1 MKKSN
6 LKKVMVGVACA
17 LSMGVFSLIYIQQKQ
32 RVVVRQQE
40 IIQRQEETIQSQDSQ
55 IDRLE
60 QINSEETEK
69 VAALTRQKEQ
79 LETDLEGARQR
90 SVDLRA
96 RIDGNRR
103 EIEQLET
110 ELEQVKSKGRT
121 ITIKLTGYCPC
132 PLCCGEWAYLN
143 PGITASGTVAK
154 YGTIAAPP
162 SIPFGTK
169 MKIEGYGDM
178 IFTVEDTGSAVV
190 YEDGIYVIDMWMP
203 THEQAYAVGNSIVQ
217 ATILD

>member
-1 MKKSN
+1 MKKLN

-17 LSMGVFSLIYIQQKQ
+17 LSIGVFSLIYIQQEQK
-32 RVVVRQQE
+32 VVRQQE
-40 IIQRQEETIQSQDSQ
+40 IIQIQDSQ
-55 IDRLE
+55 IERLE

-69 VAALTRQKEQ
+69 VAVLTKQKEQ
-79 LETDLEGARQR
+79 LETNLESARQR
-90 SVDLRA
+90 NVDLRG
-96 RIDGNRR
+96 RINGNRE
-103 EIEQLET
+103 EIEQLEI
-110 ELEQVKSKGRT
+110 ELEQTKSVGRT
-121 ITIKLTGYCPC
+121 ITVKVTGYCPC
-132 PLCCGEWAYLN
+132 SYCCGEWAHLN

-190 YEDGIYVIDMWMP
+190 YEEGIYVIDMWMP

>member
-1 MKKSN
+1 MKKLN
-6 LKKVMVGVACA
+6 LKKVKVEVACA
-17 LSMGVFSLIYIQQKQ
+17 LSIGVFSLIYIQQEQ
-32 RVVVRQQE
+32 RVVRQQE
-40 IIQRQEETIQSQDSQ
+40 IIQIQDSQ
-55 IDRLE
+55 IERLE

-69 VAALTRQKEQ
+69 VAVLTKQKEQ
-79 LETDLEGARQR
+79 LETNLESARQR
-90 SVDLRA
+90 NVDLRG
-96 RIDGNRR
+96 RIDGNRE
-103 EIEQLET
+103 EIEQLEI
-110 ELEQVKSKGRT
+110 ELEQKKSMGRT
-121 ITIKLTGYCPC
+121 ITVKVTGYCPC
-132 PLCCGEWAYLN
+132 SYCCGEWAYLN

-190 YEDGIYVIDMWMP
+190 YDNGIYVIDMWMP

>member
-17 LSMGVFSLIYIQQKQ
+17 LSMGVFSLIYIQQEQ
-32 RVVVRQQE
+32 RVVRQQE
-40 IIQRQEETIQSQDSQ
+40 IIQSQEETIQNQDSQ
-55 IDRLE
+55 IERLE

-69 VAALTRQKEQ
+69 VAVLTKQKEQ

-90 SVDLRA
+90 SVDLRG
-96 RIDGNRR
+96 RIDGNRK
-103 EIEQLET
+103 EIEQLEI
-110 ELEQVKSKGRT
+110 ELEHSRT
-121 ITIKLTGYCPC
+121 ITVKVTGYCPC
-132 PLCCGEWAYLN
+132 PICCGEWAYLN

-178 IFTVEDTGSAVV
+178 IFTVEDSGSAVV

-203 THEQAYAVGNSIVQ
+203 THEQAYAVGNRIVQ

>member
-6 LKKVMVGVACA
+6 LKMVMVGVACA
-17 LSMGVFSLIYIQQKQ
+17 LSMGVFSLIYIQQEQK
-32 RVVVRQQE
+32 VVRQQE
-40 IIQRQEETIQSQDSQ
+40 IIQSQEETIQNQDSQ
-55 IDRLE
+55 IERLE

-69 VAALTRQKEQ
+69 VAVLAKQKEQ
-79 LETDLEGARQR
+79 LETDLESARQR
-90 SVDLRA
+90 SVDLRG
-96 RIDGNRR
+96 RIDGNRK
-103 EIEQLET
+103 EIEQLEI
-110 ELEQVKSKGRT
+110 ELEHSRT
-121 ITIKLTGYCPC
+121 ITVKVTGYCPC
-132 PLCCGEWAYLN
+132 PICCGEWAYLN

>member
-1 MKKSN
+1 MKKLN
-6 LKKVMVGVACA
+6 LKKVIIGVACA
-17 LSMGVFSLIYIQQKQ
+17 LSIGVFSLIYIQQEQK
-32 RVVVRQQE
+32 VIRQQE
-40 IIQRQEETIQSQDSQ
+40 IIQSQDNQ
-55 IDRLE
+55 IEKLE
-60 QINSEETEK
+60 QIKSEETEK
-69 VAALTRQKEQ
+69 VAVLTEQKEQ
-79 LETDLEGARQR
+79 LETNLESARQR

-103 EIEQLET
+103 EIEQLEI
-110 ELEQVKSKGRT
+110 ELEQKKSVGRT
-121 ITIKLTGYCPC
+121 ITVKVTGYCPC
-132 PLCCGEWAYLN
+132 SDCCGEWAYLN

-154 YGTIAAPP
+154 YGTIAAPS

-169 MKIEGYGDM
+169 MKIEGYGDT

-190 YEDGIYVIDMWMP
+190 YENGIYVIDMWMP

>member
-1 MKKSN
+1 MKKLN

-17 LSMGVFSLIYIQQKQ
+17 LSIGVFSLIYIQQEQ
-32 RVVVRQQE
+32 RVVRQQE
-40 IIQRQEETIQSQDSQ
+40 IIQIQDSQ
-55 IDRLE
+55 IERLE

-69 VAALTRQKEQ
+69 VAVLTKQKEQ
-79 LETDLEGARQR
+79 LETNLESARQR
-90 SVDLRA
+90 NVDLRG
-96 RIDGNRR
+96 RINGNRE
-103 EIEQLET
+103 EIEQLEI

-121 ITIKLTGYCPC
+121 ITVKVTGYCPC
-132 PLCCGEWAYLN
+132 SRCCGEWAYLN

-190 YEDGIYVIDMWMP
+190 YDNGIYVIDMWMP

>member
-1 MKKSN
+1 MKKLN
-6 LKKVMVGVACA
+6 LKKVKVEVACA
-17 LSMGVFSLIYIQQKQ
+17 LSIGVFSLIYIQQEQ
-32 RVVVRQQE
+32 RVVRQQE
-40 IIQRQEETIQSQDSQ
+40 IIQIQDSQ
-55 IDRLE
+55 IERLE

-69 VAALTRQKEQ
+69 VAVLTKQKEQ
-79 LETDLEGARQR
+79 LETNLESARQR
-90 SVDLRA
+90 NVDLRG
-96 RIDGNRR
+96 RINGNRE
-103 EIEQLET
+103 EIEQLEI
-110 ELEQVKSKGRT
+110 ELEQKKSVGRT
-121 ITIKLTGYCPC
+121 ITVKVTGYCPC
-132 PLCCGEWAYLN
+132 SYCCGEWAYLN

-190 YEDGIYVIDMWMP
+190 YKDGIYVIDMWMP

>member
-1 MKKSN
+1 MKKLN

-17 LSMGVFSLIYIQQKQ
+17 LSIGVFSLIYIQQKQ
-32 RVVVRQQE
+32 RVVRQQE
-40 IIQRQEETIQSQDSQ
+40 IIQNQDSQ
-55 IDRLE
+55 IERLE

-69 VAALTRQKEQ
+69 VAVLTKQKEQ
-79 LETDLEGARQR
+79 LETNLESARQR
-90 SVDLRA
+90 NVDLRG
-96 RIDGNRR
+96 RINGNRE
-103 EIEQLET
+103 EIEQLEI
-110 ELEQVKSKGRT
+110 ELEQKKSVGRT
-121 ITIKLTGYCPC
+121 ITVKVTGYCPC
-132 PLCCGEWAYLN
+132 SYCCGEWAYLN

-190 YEDGIYVIDMWMP
+190 YDNGIYVIDMWMP

>member
-1 MKKSN
+1 MKKLN
-6 LKKVMVGVACA
+6 LKKVKVEVACA
-17 LSMGVFSLIYIQQKQ
+17 LSIGVFSLIYIQQEQ
-32 RVVVRQQE
+32 RVVRQQE
-40 IIQRQEETIQSQDSQ
+40 IIQIQDSQ
-55 IDRLE
+55 IERLE

-69 VAALTRQKEQ
+69 VAVLTKQKEQ
-79 LETDLEGARQR
+79 LETNLESARQR
-90 SVDLRA
+90 NVDLRG
-96 RIDGNRR
+96 RINGNRE
-103 EIEQLET
+103 EIEQLEI
-110 ELEQVKSKGRT
+110 ELEQKKSMGRT
-121 ITIKLTGYCPC
+121 ITVKVTGYCPC
-132 PLCCGEWAYLN
+132 SYCCGEWAYLN

-190 YEDGIYVIDMWMP
+190 YDNGIYVIDMWMP

>member
-1 MKKSN
+1 MKKLN

-17 LSMGVFSLIYIQQKQ
+17 LSIGVFSLIYIQQKQ
-32 RVVVRQQE
+32 RVVRQQE
-40 IIQRQEETIQSQDSQ
+40 IIQNQEEIIQIQDSQ
-55 IDRLE
+55 IERLE

-69 VAALTRQKEQ
+69 VAVLTKQKEQ
-79 LETDLEGARQR
+79 LETNLESARQR
-90 SVDLRA
+90 NVDLRG
-96 RIDGNRR
+96 RINGNRE
-103 EIEQLET
+103 EIEQLEI
-110 ELEQVKSKGRT
+110 ELEQTKSVGRT
-121 ITIKLTGYCPC
+121 ITVKVTGYCPC
-132 PLCCGEWAYLN
+132 SYCCGEWAHLN

>member
-17 LSMGVFSLIYIQQKQ
+17 LSMGVFSLIYIQQEQK
-32 RVVVRQQE
+32 VIRQQE
-40 IIQRQEETIQSQDSQ
+40 VIQNQDNQ
-55 IDRLE
+55 IERLE

-69 VAALTRQKEQ
+69 VTVLTEQKEQ
-79 LETDLEGARQR
+79 LETDLESARQR

-96 RIDGNRR
+96 RIDGNRK
-103 EIEQLET
+103 EIEQLEI
-110 ELEQVKSKGRT
+110 ELEQTKSVGRT

>member
-1 MKKSN
+1 MKKLN

-17 LSMGVFSLIYIQQKQ
+17 LSIGVFSLIYIQQEQ
-32 RVVVRQQE
+32 RVVRQQE
-40 IIQRQEETIQSQDSQ
+40 IIQIQDSQ
-55 IDRLE
+55 IERLE

-69 VAALTRQKEQ
+69 VAVLTKQKEQ
-79 LETDLEGARQR
+79 LETNLESARQR

-96 RIDGNRR
+96 RIDENRK
-103 EIEQLET
+103 EIEQLEI

-121 ITIKLTGYCPC
+121 ITVKVTGYCPC
-132 PLCCGEWAYLN
+132 SRCCGEWAYLN

-190 YEDGIYVIDMWMP
+190 YDNGIYVIDMWMP

>member
-1 MKKSN
+1 MKKLN

-17 LSMGVFSLIYIQQKQ
+17 LSIGVFSLIYIQQEQ
-32 RVVVRQQE
+32 RVVRQQE
-40 IIQRQEETIQSQDSQ
+40 IIQIQDSQ
-55 IDRLE
+55 IERLE

-69 VAALTRQKEQ
+69 VAVLTKQKEQ
-79 LETDLEGARQR
+79 LETNLESARQR
-90 SVDLRA
+90 NVDLRG
-96 RIDGNRR
+96 RINGNRE
-103 EIEQLET
+103 EIEQLEI
-110 ELEQVKSKGRT
+110 ELEQKKSVGRT
-121 ITIKLTGYCPC
+121 ITVKVTGYCPC
-132 PLCCGEWAYLN
+132 SYCCGEWAHLN

>member
-1 MKKSN
+1 MKKLN
-6 LKKVMVGVACA
+6 LKKVKVEVACA
-17 LSMGVFSLIYIQQKQ
+17 LSIGVFSLIYIQQEQ
-32 RVVVRQQE
+32 RVVRQQE
-40 IIQRQEETIQSQDSQ
+40 IIQIQDSQ
-55 IDRLE
+55 IERLE

-69 VAALTRQKEQ
+69 VAVLTKQKEQ
-79 LETDLEGARQR
+79 LETNLESARQR
-90 SVDLRA
+90 NVYLRG
-96 RIDGNRR
+96 RINGNRE
-103 EIEQLET
+103 EIEQLEK
-110 ELEQVKSKGRT
+110 ELEQKKSMGRT
-121 ITIKLTGYCPC
+121 ITVKVTGYCPC
-132 PLCCGEWAYLN
+132 SYCCGEWAYLN

-154 YGTIAAPP
+154 YGTIAAPS

-190 YEDGIYVIDMWMP
+190 YDNGIYVIDMWMP

>member
-1 MKKSN
+1 MKKLN
-6 LKKVMVGVACA
+6 LKKVKVEVACA
-17 LSMGVFSLIYIQQKQ
+17 LSIGVFSLIYIQQEQ
-32 RVVVRQQE
+32 RVVRQQE
-40 IIQRQEETIQSQDSQ
+40 IIQIQDSQ
-55 IDRLE
+55 IERLE

-69 VAALTRQKEQ
+69 VAVLTKQKEQ
-79 LETDLEGARQR
+79 LETDLESARQR
-90 SVDLRA
+90 NVDLRG
-96 RIDGNRR
+96 RINGNRE
-103 EIEQLET
+103 EIEQLER
-110 ELEQVKSKGRT
+110 ELEQKKSMGRT
-121 ITIKLTGYCPC
+121 ITVKVTGYCPC
-132 PLCCGEWAYLN
+132 SYCCGEWAHLN

-190 YEDGIYVIDMWMP
+190 YDNGIYVIDMWMP

>member
-1 MKKSN
+1 MKKLN

-17 LSMGVFSLIYIQQKQ
+17 LSIGVFSLIYIQQEQK
-32 RVVVRQQE
+32 VVRQQE
-40 IIQRQEETIQSQDSQ
+40 IIQIQDSQ
-55 IDRLE
+55 IERLE

-69 VAALTRQKEQ
+69 VAVLTKQKEQ
-79 LETDLEGARQR
+79 LETNLESARQR
-90 SVDLRA
+90 NVDLRG
-96 RIDGNRR
+96 RINGNRE
-103 EIEQLET
+103 EIEQLEI
-110 ELEQVKSKGRT
+110 ELEQKKSVGRT
-121 ITIKLTGYCPC
+121 ITVKVTGYCPC
-132 PLCCGEWAYLN
+132 SYCCGEWAYLN

>member
-1 MKKSN
+1 MKKLN
-6 LKKVMVGVACA
+6 LKKVKVEVACA
-17 LSMGVFSLIYIQQKQ
+17 LSIGVFSLIYIQQEQ
-32 RVVVRQQE
+32 RVVRQQE
-40 IIQRQEETIQSQDSQ
+40 IIQIQDSQ
-55 IDRLE
+55 IERLE

-69 VAALTRQKEQ
+69 VAVLTKQKEQ
-79 LETDLEGARQR
+79 LETNLESARQR
-90 SVDLRA
+90 NVDLRG
-96 RIDGNRR
+96 RINGNRE
-103 EIEQLET
+103 EIEQLEI
-110 ELEQVKSKGRT
+110 ELEQKKSMGRT
-121 ITIKLTGYCPC
+121 ITVKVTGYCPC
-132 PLCCGEWAYLN
+132 SYCCGEWAHLN

-190 YEDGIYVIDMWMP
+190 YDDGIYVIDMWMP

>member
-1 MKKSN
+1 MKKLN

-17 LSMGVFSLIYIQQKQ
+17 LSIGVFSLIYIQQEQ
-32 RVVVRQQE
+32 RVVRQQE
-40 IIQRQEETIQSQDSQ
+40 IIQIQDSQ
-55 IDRLE
+55 IERLE

-69 VAALTRQKEQ
+69 VAVLTKQKEQ
-79 LETDLEGARQR
+79 LETNLESARQR
-90 SVDLRA
+90 NVDLRG
-96 RIDGNRR
+96 RINGNRE
-103 EIEQLET
+103 EIEQLEI
-110 ELEQVKSKGRT
+110 ELEQKKSVGRT
-121 ITIKLTGYCPC
+121 ITVKVTGYCPC
-132 PLCCGEWAYLN
+132 SYCCGEWAYLN

-190 YEDGIYVIDMWMP
+190 YDDGIYVIDMWMP

>member
-1 MKKSN
+1 MKKLN

-17 LSMGVFSLIYIQQKQ
+17 LSVGVFSLIYIQQEQK
-32 RVVVRQQE
+32 VVRQQE
-40 IIQRQEETIQSQDSQ
+40 VIQRQDSQ

-60 QINSEETEK
+60 QIKSEETEK
-69 VAALTRQKEQ
+69 VAVLTEQKEQ
-79 LETDLEGARQR
+79 LETDLECARQR
-90 SVDLRA
+90 NVDLRA

-103 EIEQLET
+103 EIEQLEI
-110 ELEQVKSKGRT
+110 ELEQKKSEGRT
-121 ITIKLTGYCPC
+121 ITVKVTGYCPC
-132 PLCCGEWAYLN
+132 SYCCGEWAHLN

>member
-1 MKKSN
+1 MKKLN
-6 LKKVMVGVACA
+6 LKKVKVEVACA
-17 LSMGVFSLIYIQQKQ
+17 LSIGVFSLIYIQQEQ
-32 RVVVRQQE
+32 RVVRQQE
-40 IIQRQEETIQSQDSQ
+40 IIQIQDSQ
-55 IDRLE
+55 IERLE

-69 VAALTRQKEQ
+69 VAVLTKQKEQ
-79 LETDLEGARQR
+79 LETNLESARQR
-90 SVDLRA
+90 NVDLRG
-96 RIDGNRR
+96 RINGNRE
-103 EIEQLET
+103 EIEQLEI
-110 ELEQVKSKGRT
+110 ELEQKKSMGRT
-121 ITIKLTGYCPC
+121 ITVKVTGYCPC
-132 PLCCGEWAYLN
+132 SYCCGEWAYLN

-190 YEDGIYVIDMWMP
+190 YDDGIYVIDMWMP

>member
-1 MKKSN
+1 MKKLN
-6 LKKVMVGVACA
+6 LKKVMVGVAYA
-17 LSMGVFSLIYIQQKQ
+17 LSIGVFSLIYIQQEQK
-32 RVVVRQQE
+32 VVRQQE
-40 IIQRQEETIQSQDSQ
+40 VIQSQDSQ
-55 IDRLE
+55 IERLE

-69 VAALTRQKEQ
+69 VAVLTKQKEQ
-79 LETDLEGARQR
+79 LETNLESARQR
-90 SVDLRA
+90 NVDLRG
-96 RIDGNRR
+96 RINGNRE
-103 EIEQLET
+103 EIEQLEI
-110 ELEQVKSKGRT
+110 ELEQTKSVGRT
-121 ITIKLTGYCPC
+121 ITVKVTGYCPC
-132 PLCCGEWAYLN
+132 SYCCGEWAHLN

-190 YEDGIYVIDMWMP
+190 YDNGIYVIDMWMP
-203 THEQAYAVGNSIVQ
+203 TLEQAYAVGNSIVQ

>member
-69 VAALTRQKEQ
+69 VAVLTEQKKQ
-79 LETDLEGARQR
+79 LETDLESARQR
-90 SVDLRA
+90 SVDLRE
-96 RIDGNRR
+96 RIDGNRK
-103 EIEQLET
+103 EIEQLEI

-132 PLCCGEWAYLN
+132 PLCCGE
-143 PGITASGTVAK
+143 
-154 YGTIAAPP
+154 
-162 SIPFGTK
+162 
-169 MKIEGYGDM
+169 
-178 IFTVEDTGSAVV
+178 
-190 YEDGIYVIDMWMP
+190 
-203 THEQAYAVGNSIVQ
+203 
-217 ATILD
+217 

>member
-1 MKKSN
+1 MKKLN
-6 LKKVMVGVACA
+6 LKKVKVEVACA
-17 LSMGVFSLIYIQQKQ
+17 LSIGVFSLIYIQQEQ
-32 RVVVRQQE
+32 RVVRQQE
-40 IIQRQEETIQSQDSQ
+40 IIQIQDSQ
-55 IDRLE
+55 IERLE

-69 VAALTRQKEQ
+69 VAVLIKQKEQ
-79 LETDLEGARQR
+79 LETNLESARQR
-90 SVDLRA
+90 NVDLRG
-96 RIDGNRR
+96 RINGNRE
-103 EIEQLET
+103 EIEQLEI
-110 ELEQVKSKGRT
+110 ELEQKKSVGRT
-121 ITIKLTGYCPC
+121 ITVKVTGYCPC
-132 PLCCGEWAYLN
+132 SYCCGEWAHLN

-217 ATILD
+217 ASILD

>member
-1 MKKSN
+1 MKKLN

-17 LSMGVFSLIYIQQKQ
+17 LSIGVFSLIYIQQKQ
-32 RVVVRQQE
+32 RVVRQQE
-40 IIQRQEETIQSQDSQ
+40 IIQIQDSQ
-55 IDRLE
+55 IERLE

-69 VAALTRQKEQ
+69 VAVLTKQKEQ
-79 LETDLEGARQR
+79 LETNLESARQR
-90 SVDLRA
+90 NVDLRG
-96 RIDGNRR
+96 RINGNRE
-103 EIEQLET
+103 EIEQLEI
-110 ELEQVKSKGRT
+110 ELEQKKSVGRT
-121 ITIKLTGYCPC
+121 ITVKVTGYCPC
-132 PLCCGEWAYLN
+132 SYCCGEWAYLN

-190 YEDGIYVIDMWMP
+190 YDDGIYVIDMWMP

>member
-1 MKKSN
+1 MKKLN

-17 LSMGVFSLIYIQQKQ
+17 LRIGVFSLIYIQQEQK
-32 RVVVRQQE
+32 VVRQQE
-40 IIQRQEETIQSQDSQ
+40 IIQIQDSQ
-55 IDRLE
+55 IERLE

-69 VAALTRQKEQ
+69 VAVLTKQKEQ
-79 LETDLEGARQR
+79 LETNLESARQR
-90 SVDLRA
+90 SVDLRG
-96 RIDGNRR
+96 RINGNRE
-103 EIEQLET
+103 EIEQLEI
-110 ELEQVKSKGRT
+110 ELEQKKSMGRT
-121 ITIKLTGYCPC
+121 ITVKVTGYCPC
-132 PLCCGEWAYLN
+132 SYCCGEWAYLN

>member
-6 LKKVMVGVACA
+6 LKMVMVGVACA
-17 LSMGVFSLIYIQQKQ
+17 LSMGVFSLIYIQQEQK
-32 RVVVRQQE
+32 VVRQQE
-40 IIQRQEETIQSQDSQ
+40 IIQSQEETIQNQDSQ
-55 IDRLE
+55 IERLE

-69 VAALTRQKEQ
+69 VAVLTGQKKQ
-79 LETDLEGARQR
+79 LETDLESARQR
-90 SVDLRA
+90 SVDLRG
-96 RIDGNRR
+96 RIDGNRK
-103 EIEQLET
+103 EIEQLEI
-110 ELEQVKSKGRT
+110 ELEHSRT
-121 ITIKLTGYCPC
+121 ITVKVTGYCPC
-132 PLCCGEWAYLN
+132 PICCGEWAYLN

>member
-17 LSMGVFSLIYIQQKQ
+17 LSMGVFSLIYIQQEQK
-32 RVVVRQQE
+32 VVRQQE
-40 IIQRQEETIQSQDSQ
+40 VIQSQEETIQSQDSQ

-69 VAALTRQKEQ
+69 VAALTKQKEQ
-79 LETDLEGARQR
+79 LETDLESARQR
-90 SVDLRA
+90 SVDLRE

-103 EIEQLET
+103 EIEQLEI
-110 ELEQVKSKGRT
+110 EQKKSKGRT
-121 ITIKLTGYCPC
+121 ITVKVTGYCPC
-132 PLCCGEWAYLN
+132 SYCCGEWAYLN

>member
-1 MKKSN
+1 MKKLN
-6 LKKVMVGVACA
+6 LKKVKVEVACA
-17 LSMGVFSLIYIQQKQ
+17 LSIGVFSLIYIQQEQ
-32 RVVVRQQE
+32 RVVRQQE
-40 IIQRQEETIQSQDSQ
+40 IIQIQDSQ
-55 IDRLE
+55 IERLE

-69 VAALTRQKEQ
+69 VAVLTKQKEQ
-79 LETDLEGARQR
+79 LETNLESARQR
-90 SVDLRA
+90 NVDLRG
-96 RIDGNRR
+96 RINGNRE
-103 EIEQLET
+103 EIEQLEI
-110 ELEQVKSKGRT
+110 ELEQKKSVGRT
-121 ITIKLTGYCPC
+121 ITVKVTGYCPC
-132 PLCCGEWAYLN
+132 SYCCGEWAYLN

-190 YEDGIYVIDMWMP
+190 YDDGIYVIDMWMP

>member
-6 LKKVMVGVACA
+6 LKMVIVGVACA
-17 LSMGVFSLIYIQQKQ
+17 LSMGVFSLIYIQQEQK
-32 RVVVRQQE
+32 VVRQQE
-40 IIQRQEETIQSQDSQ
+40 IIQSQEETIQNQDSQ
-55 IDRLE
+55 IERLE

-69 VAALTRQKEQ
+69 VAALAKQKEQ
-79 LETDLEGARQR
+79 LETDLESARQR
-90 SVDLRA
+90 SVDLRG
-96 RIDGNRR
+96 RIDGNRK
-103 EIEQLET
+103 EIEQLEIG
-110 ELEQVKSKGRT
+110 LEHSRT

-203 THEQAYAVGNSIVQ
+203 THEQAYAVGNRIVQ

>member
-1 MKKSN
+1 MKKLN
-6 LKKVMVGVACA
+6 LKKVMVGVAYA
-17 LSMGVFSLIYIQQKQ
+17 LSIGVFSLIYIQQEQ
-32 RVVVRQQE
+32 RVVRQQE
-40 IIQRQEETIQSQDSQ
+40 IIQIQDSQ
-55 IDRLE
+55 IERLE

-69 VAALTRQKEQ
+69 VAVLTKQKEQ
-79 LETDLEGARQR
+79 LETNLESARQR
-90 SVDLRA
+90 NVDLRG
-96 RIDGNRR
+96 RINGNRE
-103 EIEQLET
+103 EIEQLEI
-110 ELEQVKSKGRT
+110 ELEQKKSVGRT
-121 ITIKLTGYCPC
+121 ITVKVTGYCPC
-132 PLCCGEWAYLN
+132 SYCCGEWAYLN

-190 YEDGIYVIDMWMP
+190 YDNGIYVIDMWMP

>member
-1 MKKSN
+1 MKKLN

-17 LSMGVFSLIYIQQKQ
+17 LSIGVFSLIYIQQEQK
-32 RVVVRQQE
+32 VVRQQE
-40 IIQRQEETIQSQDSQ
+40 IIQIQDSQ

-69 VAALTRQKEQ
+69 VAVLTEQKEQ
-79 LETDLEGARQR
+79 LETDLESARQR
-90 SVDLRA
+90 NVDLRG
-96 RIDGNRR
+96 RINGNRE
-103 EIEQLET
+103 EIEQLEI
-110 ELEQVKSKGRT
+110 ELEQKKSVGRT
-121 ITIKLTGYCPC
+121 ITVKVTGYCPC
-132 PLCCGEWAYLN
+132 SYCCGEWAYLN

-190 YEDGIYVIDMWMP
+190 YDNGIYVIDMWMP

>member
-17 LSMGVFSLIYIQQKQ
+17 LSMGVFSLIYIQQEQ
-32 RVVVRQQE
+32 RVVRQQE
-40 IIQRQEETIQSQDSQ
+40 IIQSQEETIQNQDSQ
-55 IDRLE
+55 IERLE

-69 VAALTRQKEQ
+69 VAVLAKQKEQ
-79 LETDLEGARQR
+79 LETDLECARQR
-90 SVDLRA
+90 SVDLRG
-96 RIDGNRR
+96 RIDGNRK

-143 PGITASGTVAK
+143 PGITAS
-154 YGTIAAPP
+154 GTIAAPP

-203 THEQAYAVGNSIVQ
+203 THEQAYAVGNRIVQ

>member
-1 MKKSN
+1 MKKLN

-17 LSMGVFSLIYIQQKQ
+17 LSIGVFSLIYIQQEQ
-32 RVVVRQQE
+32 RVVRQQE
-40 IIQRQEETIQSQDSQ
+40 IIQIQDSQ
-55 IDRLE
+55 IERLE

-69 VAALTRQKEQ
+69 VAVLTKQKEQ
-79 LETDLEGARQR
+79 LETNLESARQR
-90 SVDLRA
+90 NVDLRG
-96 RIDGNRR
+96 RINGNRE
-103 EIEQLET
+103 EIEQLEI
-110 ELEQVKSKGRT
+110 ELEQKKSVGRT
-121 ITIKLTGYCPC
+121 ITVKVTGYCPC
-132 PLCCGEWAYLN
+132 SYCCGEWAYLN

-190 YEDGIYVIDMWMP
+190 YDNGIYVIDMWMP